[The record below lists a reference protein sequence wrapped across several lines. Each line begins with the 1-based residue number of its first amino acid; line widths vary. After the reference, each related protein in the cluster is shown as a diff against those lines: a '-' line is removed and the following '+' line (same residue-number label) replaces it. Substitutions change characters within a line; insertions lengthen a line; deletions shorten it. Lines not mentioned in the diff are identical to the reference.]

1 MDVSIVAMAA
11 MFKVVF
17 GLKGLRR
24 ATTSWGESPGELKKI
39 PGPEGMTIYLTPDQS
54 SYFPFPTT
62 MKVVWD
68 EE

>member
-1 MDVSIVAMAA
+1 MTAT
-11 MFKVVF
+11 FKTVF

-39 PGPEGMTIYLTPDQS
+39 PGPSVVTIYMTPDQS
-54 SYFPFPTT
+54 SFFPFSTT